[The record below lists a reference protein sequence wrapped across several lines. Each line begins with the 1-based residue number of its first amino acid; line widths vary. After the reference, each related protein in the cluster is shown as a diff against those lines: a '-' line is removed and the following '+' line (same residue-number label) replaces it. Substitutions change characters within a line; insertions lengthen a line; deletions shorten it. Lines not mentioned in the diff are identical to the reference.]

1 MTDHTPHPLHGDR
14 RNGLDNINTGLADS
28 LDALTKGLADLFGD
42 LGKGLVDFLNRLT
55 AGEKDKEKAP
65 TNAEKAEAAAS
76 ISTWRELETDDE
88 KRRTLG
94 EAAELVKGQIRAGQ
108 GADRE
113 AEPAAHQERELERV
127 IPVPQY
133 IRDMPDY
140 ETILAQQRALVAQE
154 HARQYQGLANEAR
167 IEAAE
172 IRTEIHERQQ
182 IHEARQDPAK
192 PGIEADTFD
201 PYEAAAKALDAKPL
215 QAGQDIEG
223 EVIDVAKIDGR
234 NYYVIEQDGERLAVP
249 AGAKPEHDKGDEIT
263 ATRTPEGFE
272 TAEAYG
278 YGR

>member
-55 AGEKDKEKAP
+55 AGEKDKAP

-88 KRRTLG
+88 KRRALG

-154 HARQYQGLANEAR
+154 QARQYQGIANEAR
-167 IEAAE
+167 IEAADARE
-172 IRTEIHERQQ
+172 ERSEREQA
-182 IHEARQDPAK
+182 HLARQDPAT
-192 PGIEADTFD
+192 PGVETGNYD
-201 PYEAAAKALDAKPL
+201 PYAADARALDAQPMK
-215 QAGQDIEG
+215 AGQEIEG
-223 EVIDVAKIDGR
+223 EVIDVAKVDGR
-234 NYYVIEQDGERLAVP
+234 NYYVIEQDGERLVVP

-263 ATRTPEGFE
+263 ATRTAEGFE

>member
-28 LDALTKGLADLFGD
+28 LDALTKGIAELFGD
-42 LGKGLVDFLNRLT
+42 LGQGLVDFLNRLT
-55 AGEKDKEKAP
+55 AGDKDRAP
-65 TNAEKAEAAAS
+65 TNAEKAEATAS

-88 KRRTLG
+88 KRRALG

-108 GADRE
+108 GSDRE
-113 AEPAAHQERELERV
+113 AEATPHQERELERV

-140 ETILAQQRALVAQE
+140 ETVLAQQRALVAQE
-154 HARQYQGLANEAR
+154 QAQQYQGIANEAR

-172 IRTEIHERQQ
+172 AREERNEREQAH
-182 IHEARQDPAK
+182 IARQDPAT
-192 PGIEADTFD
+192 PGIESDNHD
-201 PYEAAAKALDAKPL
+201 PYAEAARTLDAKPMK
-215 QAGQDIEG
+215 AGQEIEG
-223 EVIDVAKIDGR
+223 EVIDVAKVDGR

-249 AGAKPEHDKGDEIT
+249 AGDKPEHDKGDEIR
-263 ATRTPEGFE
+263 ATSTPDGFE
-272 TAEAYG
+272 TAVAYG